1 MNYIKISLAIV
12 YVWFGALKVLGV
24 SPVEELI
31 KETYSWFPEPQFIT
45 FLGFWEMLIGVLLLF
60 RKTLKT
66 GLILM
71 WLQMGGIFLGLVFSP
86 SIYFR
91 NLNIFLLTTEGEFV
105 IKNLVLLSASYYL
118 WGKKN

>member
-24 SPVEELI
+24 SPVERLI
-31 KETYSWFPEPQFIT
+31 KETYSWLPEPQFII
-45 FLGFWEMLIGVLLLF
+45 FLGFWEILLGVLLLF

-71 WLQMGGIFLGLVFSP
+71 WIHMGGVFLGLVFNP

-91 NLNIFLLTTEGEFV
+91 NLNIFLLTTAGEFV